1 MLIRKSQINSFKSRV
16 RIIAQSYKIVYGC
29 CHWRLIHTFRTNKLN
44 ANWFLDSSI
53 TRLKYSMP
61 LVLMQWCTSKLEET
75 QEKKK
80 KKPSRSLFLAKK
92 WQRYVAI
99 LDSNDFRFQQCYI
112 IFFSC
117 WNHILWLG
125 QYHFFD
131 Y

>member
-1 MLIRKSQINSFKSRV
+1 MHDFLSQNIQYYSSTKKKKKKQQQQQTMLIRKSQINSFKSRV
-16 RIIAQSYKIVYGC
+16 RIFAQSYKIVYGC

-80 KKPSRSLFLAKK
+80 KKKTF
-92 WQRYVAI
+92 
-99 LDSNDFRFQQCYI
+99 
-112 IFFSC
+112 
-117 WNHILWLG
+117 
-125 QYHFFD
+125 
-131 Y
+131 